1 MLSLDVE
8 SLYIYWSPDR
18 RGVDFSKDEVQP
30 FEEQFPLGI
39 EETLKLINLGVTNDF
54 FFLLKVNFTN
64 KGLAVAQA
72 APCPHF

>member
-54 FFLLKVNFTN
+54 FFF
-64 KGLAVAQA
+64 
-72 APCPHF
+72 